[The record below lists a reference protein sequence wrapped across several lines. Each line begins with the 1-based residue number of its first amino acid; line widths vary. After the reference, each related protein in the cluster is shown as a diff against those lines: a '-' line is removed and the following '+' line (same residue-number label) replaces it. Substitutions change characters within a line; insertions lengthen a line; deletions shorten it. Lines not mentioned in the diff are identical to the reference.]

1 MRRAAVLAGTAAL
14 VLSTV
19 AVFAQAKPNFAGKWT
34 MIADPAAPAAGG
46 GRGGGF
52 GGGLGASATI
62 AQDEKTL
69 TVTREVQ
76 GADVKAVYNLDGSDS
91 KNTMTIGGNAMDQ
104 VSKAKWD
111 GNKLVITTTINFGG
125 NAAEL
130 STTYSLDATGNLV
143 VETTRPDF
151 QGGGAPV
158 TVKVT
163 YKKS

>member
-1 MRRAAVLAGTAAL
+1 MRRAAVLVSTAAL

-19 AVFAQAKPNFAGKWT
+19 AAFAQAKPNFAGKWT
-34 MIADPAAPAAGG
+34 MVPDPAAPAGG

-52 GGGLGASATI
+52 GGGLGPSATI

-69 TVTREVQ
+69 TVTRQVQ
-76 GADVKAVYNLDGSDS
+76 GTEVKAVYNLDGSDS
-91 KNTMTIGGNAMDQ
+91 KNTMNMGGNAMEQ

-111 GNKLVITTTINFGG
+111 GNKLVISTSINFGG
-125 NAAEL
+125 NTAEL
-130 STTYSLDATGNLV
+130 GTTYSLDATGNLI
-143 VETTRPDF
+143 VESTRPDF

-158 TVKVT
+158 KTTVT